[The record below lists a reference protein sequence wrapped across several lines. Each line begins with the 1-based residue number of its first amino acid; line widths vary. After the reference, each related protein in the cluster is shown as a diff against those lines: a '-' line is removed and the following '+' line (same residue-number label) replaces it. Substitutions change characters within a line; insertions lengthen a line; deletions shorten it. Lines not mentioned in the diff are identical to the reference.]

1 MEDVCIFKEGGHL
14 GVDKLAFKGVLVG
27 YLDEGLVE
35 DLSWKDHGLMR
46 VSREPIACKR

>member
-35 DLSWKDHGLMR
+35 DLPWKDHSLR
-46 VSREPIACKR
+46 CFSRGPIDCKR